1 MPFGSRAAFLACLVL
16 IPLRLDAQGVP
27 ADQQAAVNAIVGF
40 VRRLEGEANADAV
53 RRGFENGSV
62 RIAPVPD
69 NDNADTNP
77 DTHVITLNPKLLQ
90 EIHRSDGKQN
100 YKATADWTAT
110 LKHELVHAQQTT
122 RAVIASNIRRTL
134 GMGCPHEVAGWRAG
148 FQSYYDWMETLR
160 QRMGTG
166 SAADRE
172 TAASQLRDII
182 KGFKEYRQNYPQGS
196 FGDMRITGRDGV
208 PTDLDEAANEVQELE
223 KAVNAALEGRD
234 FVVTTIPMVQTPKKG
249 DTFTVSA
256 NPKGGAF
263 DTPSA
268 QNRESLYTYAWYAD
282 GAPLGLTS
290 RSITRKATKSESLT
304 VQATDRLSRK
314 RSGSCKVT
322 LKEDPKP
329 PPPKPV
335 LKPMPT
341 RHYTAAGRPAYTGGP
356 IYPPF
361 IPPSQGEA
369 RKTMEARLN
378 ALRERHRQ
386 LKAQLDRSGGHDA
399 ATSREMT
406 AVYQQYLALKKQYD
420 SMK

>member
-1 MPFGSRAAFLACLVL
+1 MPFEFRAVLLAFLAFGPVQLM
-16 IPLRLDAQGVP
+16 AQGIP
-27 ADQQAAVNAIVGF
+27 ANQQAAVNALVTLI
-40 VRRLEGEANADAV
+40 RRFEGQDAADAL

-100 YKATADWTAT
+100 FKATADWAAT
-110 LKHELVHAQQTT
+110 IKHEQVHAQQAT
-122 RAVIASNIRRTL
+122 RTVIASNIRRAV

-160 QRMGTG
+160 HQMGTG
-166 SAADRE
+166 SEADRE
-172 TAASQLRDII
+172 TAATQLRDLI
-182 KGFKEYRQNYPQGS
+182 KGFKEYRQNYPQGE

-208 PTDLDEAANEVQELE
+208 PTTLDDAATEVQELE
-223 KAVNAALEGRD
+223 KAVNAALEGHD

-268 QNRESLYTYAWYAD
+268 PNRESLYTYAWYAD
-282 GAPLGLTS
+282 GAALGMTG

-304 VQATDRLSRK
+304 VQVTDRLSRK
-314 RSGSCKVT
+314 RSGTCKVT
-322 LKEDPKP
+322 VKEDPKP
-329 PPPKPV
+329 PVKPPVKSPVKPV
-335 LKPMPT
+335 PT
-341 RHYTAAGRPAYTGGP
+341 RHYTVGGHPAPGGGQTK
-356 IYPPF
+356 
-361 IPPSQGEA
+361 PSSDA
-369 RKTMEARLN
+369 RRDMEARLN

-386 LKAQLDRSGGHDA
+386 LKVQLDRSGGHDE

-420 SMK
+420 ALK